1 MEETRVLKTSYETRV
16 EISIDGNHKPLIDTY
31 HETESDA
38 RAKDDAD
45 FGYLRPNE
53 FGIFRDSEGQAR
65 ALHGR
70 AIHIS
75 KDVA

>member
-1 MEETRVLKTSYETRV
+1 MEEARVLKTSHETMV
-16 EISIDGNHKPLIDTY
+16 EISIDGNHKPSIDTY

-53 FGIFRDSEGQAR
+53 FGMFRDSEGQAR
-65 ALHGR
+65 ALYGR

>member
-1 MEETRVLKTSYETRV
+1 MEEARVLKTSHETRV
-16 EISIDGNHKPLIDTY
+16 ETSIDGNHKPSIDAY

-53 FGIFRDSEGQAR
+53 WYFQRFRRTSMCSGFTSYTH
-65 ALHGR
+65 L
-70 AIHIS
+70 
-75 KDVA
+75 